1 MTEMPD
7 HESLLAARF
16 AALATPD
23 AGDWLDVR
31 RRARRG
37 RVRKAALVLAAAIA
51 AMLVAAPALGL
62 RPHVIVEWL
71 GAEPAPQDVQVWF
84 QQLVARPGGP
94 LENDPR
100 VPPNSARRVT
110 TVEHDGT
117 EHVLW
122 VAPTTRGG
130 FCFSWTDLF
139 GGCVADRE
147 LPRTSGR
154 PGELNPI
161 LLGASWQGNGE
172 VLKQGGGSLL
182 LPETNRLTLEYVD
195 GSESEIPVVWVS
207 APIDA
212 GFYLYWIPPEHREPG
227 HEAAALVARDHDGTV
242 LARQLNPMAM
252 R

>member
-1 MTEMPD
+1 VTDIPD
-7 HESLLAARF
+7 RDSLFARRF

-37 RVRKAALVLAAAIA
+37 RVRKAAVVLAAAIA
-51 AMLVAAPALGL
+51 AILVAAPAVGL
-62 RPHVIVEWL
+62 PRVVVDWVR
-71 GAEPAPQDVQVWF
+71 AEPAPNDTQVWF
-84 QQLVARPGGP
+84 QELVARPGGP

-110 TVEHDGT
+110 TLEHDGK

-130 FCFSWTDLF
+130 FCFLWTDLF
-139 GGCVADRE
+139 GGCVTDRE
-147 LPRTSGR
+147 RRTSGR
-154 PGELNPI
+154 PGDLNAF

-172 VLKQGGGSLL
+172 VLTQGGGSLL
-182 LPETNRLTLEYVD
+182 LPETARLTLEYAD
-195 GSESEIPVVWVS
+195 GSESDIPVVWVS

-212 GFYLYWIPPEHREPG
+212 GFYLYFIPREHRELG
-227 HEAAALVARDHDGTV
+227 RELVALVARDRDGKV
-242 LARQLNPMAM
+242 LARQLSPMAAK
-252 R
+252 